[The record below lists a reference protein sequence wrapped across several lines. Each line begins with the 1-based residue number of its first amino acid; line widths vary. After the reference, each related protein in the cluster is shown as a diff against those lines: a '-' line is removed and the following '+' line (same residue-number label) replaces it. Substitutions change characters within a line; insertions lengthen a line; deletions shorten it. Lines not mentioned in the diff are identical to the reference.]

1 MIQHLYACLFIFTST
16 DSPSAA
22 QIQLT
27 SVQQHQLQQLQ
38 QQLQQLI
45 PDSTVM
51 VPVVSSTIVKM
62 MVSVSLRDRKYVP
75 VPFVMDTILRFFKRQ
90 QRELSQVQLQQLQK
104 ELQLQIREDM
114 ASLSFSLKKEQ
125 RQQRRRRD
133 TERNLQKWK
142 SQKEQ
147 LEQIQ
152 WIRQML
158 PLFWVM
164 LAISL
169 VEQRQ
174 RQKKDKKHQPSERL
188 EKELINEIGWAFALL
203 KVEKRQIQCEKQM
216 KNPPK
221 QLEQR
226 EPLLLRL
233 EKRLIEICS

>member
-174 RQKKDKKHQPSERL
+174 REKKDKKHQPSERL
-188 EKELINEIGWAFALL
+188 EKELINEIGWTFALL